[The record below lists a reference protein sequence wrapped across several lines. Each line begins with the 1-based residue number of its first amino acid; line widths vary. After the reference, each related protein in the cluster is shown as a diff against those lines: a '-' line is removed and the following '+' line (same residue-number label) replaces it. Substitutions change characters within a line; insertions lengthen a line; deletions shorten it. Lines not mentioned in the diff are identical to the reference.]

1 VPRKTET
8 EVGASE
14 EAEDSNMGIKGL
26 TKLLA
31 DNAPGAMK
39 EQKFESYFGRRIAID
54 ASMSIY
60 QFLIVVGRTG
70 NEMLTNEA
78 GEVTSHLQ
86 GMFNRTIRVLEAG
99 MKPVYVPLCEQLLYP
114 VPTCNDNDTRG
125 GIRFVCYIFC
135 LYLFE
140 GEACVRLET
149 CQILVCVCLFQIC
162 V

>member
-1 VPRKTET
+1 MPRKTET
-8 EVGASE
+8 EVGRSE

-78 GEVTSHLQ
+78 GEVTRSVPILDMVSGLPAQNAAVACGCWKLIVQ
-86 GMFNRTIRVLEAG
+86 GELTL
-99 MKPVYVPLCEQLLYP
+99 
-114 VPTCNDNDTRG
+114 
-125 GIRFVCYIFC
+125 
-135 LYLFE
+135 
-140 GEACVRLET
+140 
-149 CQILVCVCLFQIC
+149 
-162 V
+162 